1 MRKAQYRQADDAAGV
16 AGVARAVL
24 AGKVANTRTVLRR
37 CLRDH
42 GERVDAA
49 RVGQA
54 LQVLEACAQ
63 ELRRP
68 LGLDQA
74 RGMEGQA
81 ASAYFGV
88 FDCLILQNRE
98 EFPFAGRN
106 RRPPLDAV
114 NCLLSFVYTLLAHDV
129 RSALE
134 GVGLDPQ
141 VGFLHRD
148 RPGRPGLALD
158 MMEEFRAVV
167 ADRLVLSLINRGE
180 VRGRD
185 FARKESGAVLMDD
198 DARKRV
204 LTAWQKRKQQEVTHP
219 FLNQSLPLGLVFHIQ
234 AQLLARYLR
243 GDLDG
248 YPPFFWK

>member
-1 MRKAQYRQADDAAGV
+1 
-16 AGVARAVL
+16 
-24 AGKVANTRTVLRR
+24 
-37 CLRDH
+37 
-42 GERVDAA
+42 
-49 RVGQA
+49 
-54 LQVLEACAQ
+54 
-63 ELRRP
+63 
-68 LGLDQA
+68 
-74 RGMEGQA
+74 
-81 ASAYFGV
+81 
-88 FDCLILQNRE
+88 
-98 EFPFAGRN
+98 
-106 RRPPLDAV
+106 
-114 NCLLSFVYTLLAHDV
+114 
-129 RSALE
+129 
-134 GVGLDPQ
+134 
-141 VGFLHRD
+141 
-148 RPGRPGLALD
+148 
-158 MMEEFRAVV
+158 MEEFRAVV